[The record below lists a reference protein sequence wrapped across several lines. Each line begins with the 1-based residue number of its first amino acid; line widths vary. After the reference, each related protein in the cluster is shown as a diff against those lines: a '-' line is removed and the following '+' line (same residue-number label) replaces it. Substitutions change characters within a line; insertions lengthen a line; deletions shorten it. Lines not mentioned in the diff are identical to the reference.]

1 MAHGQKTEGFCRE
14 ALERCKVPISS
25 CQHPFGT
32 RGIRPLSACQGCTES
47 STLRDGAGAGHTHS
61 TPSLPPASAENGVS
75 HSPLGFHH
83 SLEAWSPALDKGP
96 EQAARSKQGLL
107 LQDGAPSHL
116 HHHPMM
122 LAPKITLGRGRWA
135 GRQASVVGAKSHSSQ
150 HGWMMKP
157 TLAQRRGLQAVS
169 SSSGESQRSS
179 VTSIQDA
186 HFSVNRNQS
195 VLSSGGKHRFG
206 SNLLKCFKSQSPGVP
221 VLYRSLFLLP
231 LPPCC
236 ITLRSLHP

>member
-1 MAHGQKTEGFCRE
+1 M
-14 ALERCKVPISS
+14 PISS

-32 RGIRPLSACQGCTES
+32 HGIRPLSACQGCTES

-83 SLEAWSPALDKGP
+83 SLEAWSPAPDKGP

-107 LQDGAPSHL
+107 LQDGAPSNL

-135 GRQASVVGAKSHSSQ
+135 GQQASVVGAKSHSSQ

-157 TLAQRRGLQAVS
+157 TLSTKKGPPGCFLIQR
-169 SSSGESQRSS
+169 GESEELSHLYTGCSLLCQQKS
-179 VTSIQDA
+179 V
-186 HFSVNRNQS
+186 
-195 VLSSGGKHRFG
+195 
-206 SNLLKCFKSQSPGVP
+206 CF
-221 VLYRSLFLLP
+221 
-231 LPPCC
+231 
-236 ITLRSLHP
+236 ILRRKAPFWI